1 MFEVVAESHTQ
12 ATTFEREH
20 PPPMPRQF
28 TIAICTRG
36 DNPASLL
43 RAARSAVSQPGCCD
57 EVIVVDQGF
66 APTSGLEEL
75 GDLHCGRRLVQVK
88 DSGRGVSRARN
99 IALRLARNDVVVFT
113 DDDCEF
119 SGDAAAVLGEA
130 LVDDCRCAMA
140 YGTVYA
146 EESVNA
152 LGFIPTYA
160 PRRDA
165 SLRGRRSKL
174 HDGGIGA
181 AMACRKSS
189 VLSLGGF
196 DERFGPGSG
205 QWLSC
210 EEGELTFRVLKAG
223 FTVAHRADAR
233 ILHHGRRR
241 WESAGSYNIATYRGV
256 GAAYSMH
263 ACRGDLTA
271 AILVVQQVGFAIAQ
285 IVGSLAKLKRPRGAK
300 RAFGVLRGAIDGLRL
315 RPLSGPAEH
324 RT

>member
-1 MFEVVAESHTQ
+1 MVINPGTVIVMNPNYEAEVAKRLTDLSLTPDLVLTSHVQVVAESHTQ

-223 FTVAHRADAR
+223 FTVAHRADVAHLASR
-233 ILHHGRRR
+233 SPTVGVR
-241 WESAGSYNIATYRGV
+241 WKLQHR
-256 GAAYSMH
+256 
-263 ACRGDLTA
+263 DL
-271 AILVVQQVGFAIAQ
+271 
-285 IVGSLAKLKRPRGAK
+285 
-300 RAFGVLRGAIDGLRL
+300 
-315 RPLSGPAEH
+315 
-324 RT
+324 